1 MEGGDAVR
9 VDNGGNDDDE
19 MTQESGTELDLP
31 NAIPKSVSTDQT
43 EVEHKRLSRHYR
55 NHRVSSSIASVPD
68 IRRSHSSTLSFSDE
82 RSPGAFASLG
92 SLPRRKSS
100 QTALPARK
108 SPVFHLNNDH
118 DDYSSSSDSVD
129 DGPQPALPELTS
141 STTPPPSSLPE
152 IFSGSLPPPAA
163 IPFPRSSSSLSSPSP
178 PTSRPPLAR
187 GLSSPILLSNG
198 KPLKSS
204 LKSCSTP
211 SIASDSQPQHLHLR
225 ARSEPPSPVIPH
237 KNVHF
242 PDQEGGLAT
251 IRVFSCSARPA
262 ALSNP
267 ASNNGEE
274 TETEGDDAPPD
285 RFSFPAISPPH
296 YHYEIDPVKSSPVPS
311 HHSSQRANV
320 HIDSLMLSPS
330 PSSVG
335 SKPQLSG
342 SVLVRNIAFEK
353 HVAIRFTLDE
363 WQTVSE
369 VSAHYL
375 DSIPVLPS
383 HVHPSSDGPPRT
395 TVGDLFGPLPK
406 ETGWDRFTFNIR
418 LEDYAHSLSTRVL
431 WLAARYRVNSTHPGP
446 DSTSAEWWDN
456 NSHRNYRIS
465 FRPALSAA
473 AITLGRPRRDT
484 TPAHIFSSQNK
495 PSASFTRGDHTPR
508 FSASSRP
515 SNEISSPTSCSGP
528 KDKST
533 VPHAGKLSLSNYASP
548 MTHATSSVSSSDATT
563 PRRRSPP
570 PLITSVK
577 PAPPFV
583 SNRDESPASST
594 LSTPSL
600 SPTLLPHVI
609 LGGHPVTSIR
619 DDAEE
624 QDVGAHPAHLHD
636 WEWSAPTKRSTAR
649 PPRQFSDSWPV
660 PGGGSLGFPN
670 GGQFPGQQGLN
681 NESLYKAF
689 VTQWCFA
696 QEPSP
701 NHSYGS
707 DGGVLA

>member
-1 MEGGDAVR
+1 M
-9 VDNGGNDDDE
+9 
-19 MTQESGTELDLP
+19 LC
-31 NAIPKSVSTDQT
+31 
-43 EVEHKRLSRHYR
+43 
-55 NHRVSSSIASVPD
+55 SVPD
-68 IRRSHSSTLSFSDE
+68 IPRSHSSTPSFSDE
-82 RSPGAFASLG
+82 RGPGAFASLG

-100 QTALPARK
+100 QSTLPTRK
-108 SPVFHLNNDH
+108 SPVFHFNNEH
-118 DDYSSSSDSVD
+118 DDYSSSDSFD
-129 DGPQPALPELTS
+129 DHTPPALSVSTS
-141 STTPPPSSLPE
+141 GATSPPSSPPKILSP
-152 IFSGSLPPPAA
+152 SLLPPEAV
-163 IPFPRSSSSLSSPSP
+163 PFPCSTSPSTSP
-178 PTSRPPLAR
+178 LPSPSLTSRPPLAR
-187 GLSSPILLSNG
+187 GLSSPIVLSSG

-225 ARSEPPSPVIPH
+225 ARSEPSSPVILH

-242 PDQEGGLAT
+242 PEQDGGLAT
-251 IRVFSCSARPA
+251 VRVFNRSARPA

-274 TETEGDDAPPD
+274 TETEGDDPPPN
-285 RFSFPAISPPH
+285 RFPFPAIPPTH
-296 YHYEIDPVKSSPVPS
+296 YHYEVDPAKSSPVPS
-311 HHSSQRANV
+311 DHSSQYANV
-320 HIDSLMLSPS
+320 HIDSLILSPS

-342 SVLVRNIAFEK
+342 SVLVRNLAFEK

-375 DSIPVLPS
+375 DSIPSLPS
-383 HVHPSSDGPPRT
+383 HIHPSDGPPRT

-431 WLAARYRVNSTHPGP
+431 WLAARYRVNYTHPGP
-446 DSTSAEWWDN
+446 DSSPGEWWDN
-456 NSHRNYRIS
+456 NGERNYRVS

-473 AITLGRPRRDT
+473 AITPGRPRRDT
-484 TPAHIFSSQNK
+484 TPAHIFPSQNK
-495 PSASFTRGDHTPR
+495 LTSPFTRGDRALGIST
-508 FSASSRP
+508 SSRP
-515 SNEISSPTSCSGP
+515 SNEISSPTSSPGP
-528 KDKST
+528 KDKHPT
-533 VPHAGKLSLSNYASP
+533 APHAGKLSLSNYASP
-548 MTHATSSVSSSDATT
+548 MTRPIPSVSSPSDTT
-563 PRRRSPP
+563 APRRRSPP

-577 PAPPFV
+577 PAHPFV

-600 SPTLLPHVI
+600 SPTMLPRVI
-609 LGGHPVTSIR
+609 LGGHPVTSVR
-619 DDAEE
+619 DDADE
-624 QDVGAHPAHLHD
+624 QDAGAHPTHIHD
-636 WEWSAPTKRSTAR
+636 WEWSAPTKRPTAR
-649 PPRQFSDSWPV
+649 PPARQFSDSWPV
-660 PGGGSLGFPN
+660 PGVRVPSLPGLPN
-670 GGQFPGQQGLN
+670 GGGQQGLN

-701 NHSYGS
+701 NNAYGG

>member
-1 MEGGDAVR
+1 M
-9 VDNGGNDDDE
+9 
-19 MTQESGTELDLP
+19 LC
-31 NAIPKSVSTDQT
+31 
-43 EVEHKRLSRHYR
+43 
-55 NHRVSSSIASVPD
+55 SVPD
-68 IRRSHSSTLSFSDE
+68 IRRSHSSTPSFSDE
-82 RSPGAFASLG
+82 RGPGAFASLG

-100 QTALPARK
+100 QTAPPTRK
-108 SPVFHLNNDH
+108 SPVFHLNNEH
-118 DDYSSSSDSVD
+118 DDYSSSDSVD
-129 DGPQPALPELTS
+129 DHPLS
-141 STTPPPSSLPE
+141 VHSPPSSPPKNL
-152 IFSGSLPPPAA
+152 SGSDLPPASV
-163 IPFPRSSSSLSSPSP
+163 PFPCSTSPSP
-178 PTSRPPLAR
+178 SPLPSPSLTHRPPLAR
-187 GLSSPILLSNG
+187 GLSSPIVLSNG

-211 SIASDSQPQHLHLR
+211 SMASDSQPQYLHLR
-225 ARSEPPSPVIPH
+225 ARSEPSSPVILH

-251 IRVFSCSARPA
+251 VRLFNRSARPA

-274 TETEGDDAPPD
+274 TETEGDDAPPN
-285 RFSFPAISPPH
+285 RFPFPAIPPTH

-311 HHSSQRANV
+311 HHSSQYANV
-320 HIDSLMLSPS
+320 HIDSLVLSPS

-342 SVLVRNIAFEK
+342 SVLVRNLAFEK

-375 DSIPVLPS
+375 DSIPALPS
-383 HVHPSSDGPPRT
+383 HVQPSSDRPPQ
-395 TVGDLFGPLPK
+395 
-406 ETGWDRFTFNIR
+406 TGWDRFTFNIR

-431 WLAARYRVNSTHPGP
+431 WLAARYRVNYTHPGP
-446 DSTSAEWWDN
+446 DSSPGEWWDN
-456 NSHRNYRIS
+456 NSERNYRVS

-473 AITLGRPRRDT
+473 AIAPGRPRRDT
-484 TPAHIFSSQNK
+484 SPAHMFSSQNK
-495 PSASFTRGDHTPR
+495 LTSPFTRGDR
-508 FSASSRP
+508 ALGISASSRP
-515 SNEISSPTSCSGP
+515 SNEISSPTSFPGS
-528 KDKST
+528 KDRHPT
-533 VPHAGKLSLSNYASP
+533 APHAGKLSLSNYASP
-548 MTHATSSVSSSDATT
+548 MTRPILSVSSPSDTT
-563 PRRRSPP
+563 APRRRSPP

-600 SPTLLPHVI
+600 SPTIHPHVI
-609 LGGHPVTSIR
+609 LGGHPVTSMR

-624 QDVGAHPAHLHD
+624 HDVGAQPTHLHD
-636 WEWSAPTKRSTAR
+636 WEWSATTKRPIAR
-649 PPRQFSDSWPV
+649 SPPRQFSDSWPV
-660 PGGGSLGFPN
+660 PGVRVPGLPGLPN
-670 GGQFPGQQGLN
+670 GGGKQGLN

-701 NHSYGS
+701 NHAYGS